1 MEDKINKSGFV
12 NIIGNPNVGKSTL
25 MNALVGEKL
34 SIVTSKAQTTR
45 HRIMGIV
52 NGEDYQIV
60 FSDTPGILKP
70 SYELQEAMMNFV
82 DAAIGDADIIIYV
95 TDVYESSQKNKEYV
109 DKLNLLSCPVIVVIN
124 KIDKLLTGK
133 DNNPSA
139 AESGEKKP
147 QTIDALVE
155 KWHTLVPKAE
165 ILPMSALNKINTDL
179 LLNKIVSILP
189 EQHAWYDRDV
199 FTDKNLRFFASEILR
214 EKILEN
220 YSKEI
225 PYCAEVVIE
234 NFIEEEELYS
244 IEAVIN
250 VVRESQKGIIIGK
263 KGAALKRVGTQARK
277 DMEKFFE
284 KKVFLKI
291 FVKVDPSW
299 RENKKELKR
308 FGYIV

>member
-1 MEDKINKSGFV
+1 MNKSGFV

-82 DAAIGDADIIIYV
+82 DTAIGDADIIIYV

>member
-1 MEDKINKSGFV
+1 MEDKIIRSGFV

-34 SIVTSKAQTTR
+34 SIVTAKAQTTR

-52 NGEDYQIV
+52 NGDDYQIV

-82 DAAIGDADIIIYV
+82 DTAIGDADIIIYV
-95 TDVYESSQKNKEYV
+95 TDVYESSEKNKEYV
-109 DKLNLLSCPVIVVIN
+109 DKLNLLSVPVIVVVN
-124 KIDKLLTGK
+124 KIDKSEDPNVL
-133 DNNPSA
+133 D
-139 AESGEKKP
+139 E
-147 QTIDALVE
+147 LVE
-155 KWHTLVPKAE
+155 KWHGLVPKAD
-165 ILPMSALNKINTDL
+165 ILPMSALTKFNTDI
-179 LLNKIVSILP
+179 LLNKIVSLLP
-189 EQHAWYDRDV
+189 KQPAWYDRDV

-225 PYCAEVVIE
+225 PYCTEVVIE
-234 NFIEEEELYS
+234 SFKEEDELYS

-277 DMEKFFE
+277 EMENFFE

-299 RENKKELKR
+299 RENKRELKR
-308 FGYIV
+308 FGYIQ

>member
-1 MEDKINKSGFV
+1 MEDKIIRSGFV

-34 SIVTSKAQTTR
+34 SIVTAKAQTTR

-52 NGEDYQIV
+52 NGDDYQIV

-82 DAAIGDADIIIYV
+82 DTAIGDADIIIYV
-95 TDVYESSQKNKEYV
+95 TDVYESSEKNKEYV
-109 DKLNLLSCPVIVVIN
+109 DKLNLLSVPVIVVVN
-124 KIDKLLTGK
+124 KIDKLVSDAG
-133 DNNPSA
+133 S
-139 AESGEKKP
+139 
-147 QTIDALVE
+147 QTIEALVE
-155 KWHTLVPKAE
+155 KWHGLVPKAD
-165 ILPMSALNKINTDL
+165 ILPMSALNKINTDIL
-179 LLNKIVSILP
+179 LKKIVSLLP
-189 EQHAWYDRDV
+189 KQPAWYDRDV

-234 NFIEEEELYS
+234 QFIEEEEMYS
-244 IEAVIN
+244 IEAIIN

-263 KGAALKRVGTQARK
+263 KGATLKRVGTQARK
-277 DMEKFFE
+277 EMENFFQ

-308 FGYIV
+308 FGYIQ